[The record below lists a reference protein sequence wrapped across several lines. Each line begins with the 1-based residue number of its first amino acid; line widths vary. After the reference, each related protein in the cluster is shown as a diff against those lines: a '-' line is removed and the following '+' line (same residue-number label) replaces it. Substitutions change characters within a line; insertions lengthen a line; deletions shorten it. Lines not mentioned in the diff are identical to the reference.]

1 MDFPGDPSP
10 PGLDSAQP
18 TTSRRVRDALRLAF
32 FRAVPDERL
41 AASWGAILVVA
52 LATVAIPI
60 LVSVWMVGLQGE
72 WSWNALPYVLFHL
85 PLILGAA
92 IAAAYALGRREDVA
106 PIAYA
111 AMLIYLGVDLTVIV
125 LWALAGTGAHAARI
139 FQSVGVLPALWFALA
154 FAVYAA
160 RRVERGVRRLAVVM
174 LAFAVLALPL
184 GTLYRERTLWH
195 RPYVEDG
202 AGRAARLGVATE
214 DAFYRQPQLLASA
227 LEAVRPGRKGVIDV
241 YFVGVAGFGGE
252 DVFMRE
258 VDAVTRLFKERFGAE
273 GHAIS
278 LVNNPKRVL
287 DTPIASATSLRAA
300 LQRVGEAMDKDED
313 VLVLFLTSHGSPSH
327 GFSLDLWP
335 MAFKELDPATLRAA
349 LDESGIRNRVVIVSA
364 CYSGGFVEPLR
375 NEDTLVITAA
385 AADRNSFG
393 CSNEADWTYFG
404 KAYFD
409 EALRKTYSFT
419 QAFEAAR
426 PAIAARERRDGYEA
440 SNPQM
445 ALGGSIAPK
454 LAALERQLA
463 RNAARS
469 NALAGT
475 AR

>member
-1 MDFPGDPSP
+1 MDLPGDPSSR
-10 PGLDSAQP
+10 GVESAHP
-18 TTSRRVRDALRLAF
+18 TMWRRVRDALRLAF

-41 AASWGAILVVA
+41 AASWGAILVSA

-60 LVSVWMVGLQGE
+60 LVSVWMVGLDGQ
-72 WSWNALPYVLFHL
+72 WSWNALPFVLFHV

-106 PIAYA
+106 RIAYA
-111 AMLIYLGVDLTVIV
+111 AMLIYLVLDLGVIALWV
-125 LWALAGTGAHAARI
+125 LSGMGARPARV
-139 FQSVGVLPALWFALA
+139 FQSVGVLPALWLALA
-154 FAVYAA
+154 F
-160 RRVERGVRRLAVVM
+160 G
-174 LAFAVLALPL
+174 VLALPL

-202 AGRAARLGVATE
+202 AARAARMGVAAE

-227 LEAVRPGRKGVIDV
+227 LDAVKPGRKGVIDV

-258 VDAVTRLFKERFGAE
+258 VEAVTRLFKERFGAE

-278 LVNNPKRVL
+278 LVNNPKRAL

-300 LQRVGEAMDKDED
+300 LKRVGEAMDKDED
-313 VLVLFLTSHGSPSH
+313 VLVLFLTSHGSQSH
-327 GFSLDLWP
+327 RFSLDLWP
-335 MAFKELDPATLRAA
+335 MSFKELDPATLRAA

-375 NEDTLVITAA
+375 NADTLVITAA

-409 EALRKTYSFT
+409 EALRETYSFT

-440 SNPQM
+440 SDPQM
-445 ALGGSIAPK
+445 ALGGAIALK
-454 LAALERQLA
+454 LAALERQLV
-463 RNAARS
+463 RSAARS
-469 NALAGT
+469 NALAGG